1 MVSLFEA
8 AVVPNVTKVISL
20 SHVLTTNGLR
30 MPIPQISAMAH
41 KYNISVVVD
50 GAQAPGGIDVDLAEL
65 GCDAYATSAHK
76 WMLAPKVSPLS
87 SRPGRSPSYPSA
99 RCLRVLDP
107 SSSASRVVCE

>member
-1 MVSLFEA
+1 M
-8 AVVPNVTKVISL
+8 VPNVTKVISL

-50 GAQAPGGIDVDLAEL
+50 GAQAPGGIDVDLQEL

-76 WMLAPKVSPLS
+76 WMLAPKVSPGPRAPDDHLATH
-87 SRPGRSPSYPSA
+87 PHVAFG
-99 RCLRVLDP
+99 
-107 SSSASRVVCE
+107 SSASRVVCE